1 MKQIINGKTYNT
13 ETAALLCTVSA
24 SGCSKRDFPWWEE
37 TLYQTAKGAYFLHG
51 QSGAMSQYSESFDS
65 GERTGGERLVALTRD
80 EAIAWAERRQ
90 IDPDELPEDLRP
102 EEA

>member
-13 ETAALLCTVSA
+13 ETATELFNVSA
-24 SGCSKRDFPWWEE
+24 SGCSRSDFRWWEE

-51 QSGAMSQYSESFDS
+51 IGGAMSQYSEGFVS
-65 GERTGGERLVALTRD
+65 GERTGGKKLAALTRD
-80 EAIAWAERRQ
+80 EAIEWAERRQ
-90 IDPDELPEDLRP
+90 IDPDQLPDDLRP

>member
-1 MKQIINGKTYNT
+1 MKQIINGKTFST
-13 ETAALLCTVSA
+13 ETGTALCDVS
-24 SGCSKRDFPWWEE
+24 SSCSSTEFEWWSE

-51 QSGAMSQYSESFDS
+51 RGGALSQYSESLI
-65 GERTGGERLVALTRD
+65 GGARTGGEKLKALTRD
-80 EAIAWAERRQ
+80 EAIEWAERRE